1 MNIINDI
8 HKKIKDKSNIYI
20 IPNRKKAIKKAFS
33 MSKKDHIVVLAGKG
47 NEDYIVYK
55 DKSISHNDIKYLKK
69 LIK

>member
-1 MNIINDI
+1 
-8 HKKIKDKSNIYI
+8 
-20 IPNRKKAIKKAFS
+20 